1 MVGIRRS
8 HVLCVRQGC
17 VKRRMHRMAVC
28 LECFQ
33 ADRQHERELGTC
45 EADGCFRLCVEM
57 RPLCR
62 HHLELEAAADR
73 RRAREA
79 EAERIAA
86 AGPPPSLFDT
96 PPPARASD
104 PSTSHAAAARVNR
117 TQLNDHHHAVLAW
130 LQAHGPATDDQMA
143 AAMVA
148 DGTAARHEQ
157 ARRWV
162 RTLRENQLLQAATD
176 ELGVQ
181 LELENDSGRR
191 ALAWRAA

>member
-8 HVLCVRQGC
+8 HVLCVREGC
-17 VKRRMHRMAVC
+17 VRRRMHTLAVC
-28 LECFQ
+28 RECWR
-33 ADRQHERELGTC
+33 AETVSDTHRTC
-45 EADGCFRLCVEM
+45 EAEGCYRLAEQL
-57 RPLCR
+57 RHLCSR
-62 HHLELEAAADR
+62 HLELEAAAER

-86 AGPPPSLFDT
+86 AGPPPSLFDS

-104 PSTSHAAAARVNR
+104 PTTSHAAAARVNR
-117 TQLNDHHHAVLAW
+117 TQLSDHHHAVLAW
-130 LQAHGPATDDQMA
+130 LRAHGAATDDQMA

-162 RTLRENQLLQAATD
+162 RTLRENQLLQPATD
-176 ELGVQ
+176 ELGQQ

-191 ALAWRAA
+191 ALAWRAL